1 MNGGVQQGPM
11 FPSLDSLE
19 VVLWP
24 GFALIVFVVTAFIVD
39 VMIILSTRFRLVDLP
54 NKRSAHAL
62 PTARG
67 AGIAFVLT
75 TFLASC
81 VAAYRWPDLAFRILV
96 GVMTPSLVIAVVG
109 FIDDIRPLRAV
120 LRLFIQIGVAVFMTA
135 VLGPLPA
142 VELPGLPAL
151 GLGHLAWPLTVLW
164 IVGLINAF
172 NFMDGAD
179 GMAGLGAVIVGLSM
193 AAVGYRIGALAP
205 MLLASFTAAAVGGFL
220 VFNWQPARVFM
231 GDVGSGF
238 LGAVFA
244 AITILVSDELIVQAF
259 VPMAMALWPYVYDPF
274 VGVLRRLWNGKN
286 PLVPH
291 REFFF
296 HRLVRSG
303 VSHATAALLYGALSA
318 AGGIVGV
325 AMVSPGIPAEVRVWL
340 PAVVVVLAAAL
351 TLGIEDRCR
360 RVPLEPVGEAAPV
373 KPTGSAA

>member
-1 MNGGVQQGPM
+1 MNGESPSRPM
-11 FPSLDSLE
+11 FPSLDNLE
-19 VVLWP
+19 FVLWP
-24 GFALIVFVVTAFIVD
+24 GFVLIVFVVTAFIVD

-67 AGIAFVLT
+67 AGVAFVFT

-81 VAAYRWPDLAFRILV
+81 VAAYRWPDVAFRILV
-96 GVMTPSLVIAVVG
+96 GVMAPSLVIAVVG

-120 LRLFIQIGVAVFMTA
+120 LRLVIQIGVAVFMTA
-135 VLGPLPA
+135 VLGPLPGVA
-142 VELPGLPAL
+142 LPGLPAVDL
-151 GLGHLAWPLTVLW
+151 GAFAWPFTVLW
-164 IVGLINAF
+164 VVGLINAY

-193 AAVGYRIGALAP
+193 AVVGYLLGALAP
-205 MLLASFTAAAVGGFL
+205 MLLAAFTAAAVGGFL

-238 LGAVFA
+238 LGVVFA
-244 AITILVSDELIVQAF
+244 GIIILVRDESIMQAF
-259 VPMAMALWPYVYDPF
+259 IPMAMALWPYVYDPF
-274 VGVLRRLWNGKN
+274 VAVLRRLWNKKN

-303 VSHATAALLYGALSA
+303 VSHAWAAILYGALSA

-325 AMVSPGIPAEVRVWL
+325 AMVSPGIPAEVRAWL
-340 PAVVVVLAAAL
+340 PLVIVVLAAAM
-351 TLGIEDRCR
+351 TLGIEERCR
-360 RVPLEPVGEAAPV
+360 RLPLEPVGETVPL
-373 KPTGSAA
+373 KPTGSVA